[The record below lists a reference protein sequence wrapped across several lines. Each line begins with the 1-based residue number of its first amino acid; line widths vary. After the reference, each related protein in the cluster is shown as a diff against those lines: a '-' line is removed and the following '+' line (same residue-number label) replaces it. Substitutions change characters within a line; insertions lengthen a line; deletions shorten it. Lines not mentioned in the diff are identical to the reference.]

1 MGRQRKRDNFNIGRQ
16 RKYGYKNHIDD
27 KDQYVEDIPV
37 EEPIEDMVEENEVDM
52 TEGEAM
58 YNKIRAIREMEAE
71 KMKTLNQNTVNNVNT
86 YINDI
91 NRTIDEAKEFEDD
104 QYEYVGAVY
113 SLSDLSK
120 LSVIE
125 VLHRQKVP
133 YVWVVDRNIFMYY
146 VNGIW
151 SDDKTVKD
159 WVVVYKDDDLAL
171 KSFNGEVRMLL
182 FKDIEDIYMDNNKIA
197 NILAAVSNLDA
208 EVVENVIECVE
219 NGWSAEAIYNLNDG
233 EVSDVISLEDVERIA
248 ADYQYWT
255 NLGFNRV
262 QVDYDFE
269 VEDDNEDINLVELVT
284 EEQEELNVEEV
295 APLLQ
300 TMDIAEIYNEIVEE
314 RNQQEVVDDE
324 APFNEVV
331 ENFEDDEVEF
341 VEDEVPFNEVDF
353 NELDNDEVEFVDDE
367 VDFNEDELEFDDEMY
382 EPNDEV
388 VQENVAPQVKVSLI
402 TDVYSSGYLVTTVRE
417 GSAIPAIYEKVM
429 DLSVF
434 EDNSNNVNVPRLV
447 LDDTLGTDE
456 VVFEDQDL
464 LAILKVRIAA
474 LLDLQNDAGEYVF
487 KDDKCLNN
495 VLDKLTEAQMW
506 LDLWTKLN

>member
-269 VEDDNEDINLVELVT
+269 VEDDNEDINL
-284 EEQEELNVEEV
+284 
-295 APLLQ
+295 
-300 TMDIAEIYNEIVEE
+300 M
-314 RNQQEVVDDE
+314 
-324 APFNEVV
+324 
-331 ENFEDDEVEF
+331 
-341 VEDEVPFNEVDF
+341 VEDKWILSKLNTLISEIKVNEWIETVTKTNNEETASYLESLANRFLAFLQKESEKPCDVVRFGGIRFEAEENRLTLFAAVCPFEKREYFPKATLTLDENE
-353 NELDNDEVEFVDDE
+353 NI
-367 VDFNEDELEFDDEMY
+367 
-382 EPNDEV
+382 
-388 VQENVAPQVKVSLI
+388 VKVQK
-402 TDVYSSGYLVTTVRE
+402 
-417 GSAIPAIYEKVM
+417 EKR
-429 DLSVF
+429 S
-434 EDNSNNVNVPRLV
+434 R
-447 LDDTLGTDE
+447 
-456 VVFEDQDL
+456 
-464 LAILKVRIAA
+464 
-474 LLDLQNDAGEYVF
+474 
-487 KDDKCLNN
+487 
-495 VLDKLTEAQMW
+495 
-506 LDLWTKLN
+506 